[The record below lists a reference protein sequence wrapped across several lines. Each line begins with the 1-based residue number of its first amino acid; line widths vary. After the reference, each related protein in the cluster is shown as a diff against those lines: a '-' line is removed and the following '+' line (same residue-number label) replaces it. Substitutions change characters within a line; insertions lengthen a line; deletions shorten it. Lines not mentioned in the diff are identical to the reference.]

1 MNIGFVCQDGHTYIV
16 VIIRTTIISI
26 KMLTVNIIDVIIIKK
41 KPKKSQETKTS
52 SDHFGSVSFHH
63 LHGLRLHFGLRS
75 AFLPPPVQQH
85 EH

>member
-41 KPKKSQETKTS
+41 KPKKISRNK
-52 SDHFGSVSFHH
+52 DIF
-63 LHGLRLHFGLRS
+63 
-75 AFLPPPVQQH
+75 
-85 EH
+85 